1 MRLILDYEITPDVIP
16 KNYGRGFISLVKKL
30 IEETNPLL
38 FNEYYNYPHKLKPFT
53 FGTYFPQLQG
63 NQNDKLKVGEIVKIN
78 FSTSSIKLAT
88 NIYNGF
94 LKVKE
99 HTWQNNGSAINFKP
113 LRAFLQP
120 NRKVNKEEIV
130 IKTLSPLVINNKG
143 DSNKFLLPEEE
154 GFLEGLEFSVRECAK
169 EFLNDTSTFNFE
181 FEVIHWRRVVLYHY
195 KKMPATK
202 GIFKIKSKPE
212 ILQMIYDIGL
222 GVHRSQGFGMMEVVK
237 Q

>member
-1 MRLILDYEITPDVIP
+1 MRITLNYEITPNVIP
-16 KNYGRGFISLVKKL
+16 KNYGRGFISLIKKL

-38 FNEYYNYPHKLKPFT
+38 FNDYYNDQHKLKPFT

-63 NQNDKLKVGEIVKIN
+63 NESDKLKVGEIVKVN
-78 FSTSSIKLAT
+78 FSTSSIQLAT

-99 HTWQNNGSAINFKP
+99 HTWRNNNTSINFKP
-113 LRAFLQP
+113 VRAFLLP
-120 NRKVNKEEIV
+120 NRKIDKEEIV
-130 IKTLSPLVINNKG
+130 VKTLSPLLVNNLG
-143 DSNKFLLPEEE
+143 DSNKFLLPGEE
-154 GFLEGLEFSVRECAK
+154 GLLEGLEFSVHECAK

-181 FEVIHWRRVVLYHY
+181 FEVIDWRRVVLYHY

-222 GVHRSQGFGMMEVVK
+222 GVHRSQGFGMMEVIK
-237 Q
+237 